1 MALLIAAFMKRTVI
15 DCACSEAAVNLLRSD
30 RAFRGLLRL
39 SLTRELDSELISLK
53 WSTVTPNRR
62 QSLKVNPGQWKVS
75 ENMVRRIVT
84 DDREFEAAPAIF
96 TRPLAPG
103 WAS

>member
-15 DCACSEAAVNLLRSD
+15 DCACSEAAVNLLCSD

-39 SLTRELDSELISLK
+39 SLTRGLDSELIPLK
-53 WSTVTPNRR
+53 WSTLTPNRMP
-62 QSLKVNPGQWKVS
+62 SLKVNPGQWVS

-84 DDREFEAAPAIF
+84 DNREFESVPAIF